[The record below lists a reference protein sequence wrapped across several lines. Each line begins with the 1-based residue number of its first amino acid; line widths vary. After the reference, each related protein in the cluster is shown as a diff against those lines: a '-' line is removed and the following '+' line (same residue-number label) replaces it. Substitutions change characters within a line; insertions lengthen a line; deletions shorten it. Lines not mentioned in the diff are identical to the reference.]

1 MSQAEIEKVFSRLP
15 PLVDFAPEDFEI
27 TPLAGLTNLNFR
39 LRNSAHDWVL
49 RIPKPETSRYID
61 REAEAHN
68 QSLAIDLGVAPR
80 VSWQDRAGNSLTPT
94 LSSSRALQTAD
105 FDSDELLAA
114 ILAPIQRLHRSQ
126 LRFRGKVDLNQL
138 LRRYFEIT
146 SRADQE
152 RLWPRMQQAERVLS
166 LLETRDSPYVASH
179 NDLVLDNLLLDTERV
194 WLIDWEF
201 SAMASP
207 YWDLA
212 TLCNAAD
219 LDLEQSQRLLRAYHA
234 GAPPMDESVLFD
246 YRGLLRLLGDC
257 WMAAFAD

>member
-1 MSQAEIEKVFSRLP
+1 MSQSEIEKVFARLP
-15 PLVDFAPEDFEI
+15 PLMDFAPEDFEI
-27 TPLAGLTNLNFR
+27 TSLPGLTNFNFR
-39 LRNSAHDWVL
+39 LQNSAHDWVL

-68 QSLAIDLGVAPR
+68 QLLAFDLGIAPR
-80 VSWQDRAGNSLTPT
+80 VSWQDGAGTALTPT
-94 LSSSRALQTAD
+94 LSSSRPLRAAD
-105 FDSDELLAA
+105 FDSDKLLST

-126 LRFRGKVDLNQL
+126 LGFRGRVDLKQL
-138 LRRYFEIT
+138 LHRYFEIT
-146 SRADQE
+146 SRAEQE

-166 LLETRDSPYVASH
+166 MLETRDSPYVASH
-179 NDLVLDNLLLDTERV
+179 NDLVLDNLLLDNERV

-219 LDLEQSQRLLRAYHA
+219 LDLEQSQRLLRAYC
-234 GAPPMDESVLFD
+234 GEAPPMDESVLFD
-246 YRGLLRLLGDC
+246 YRGILGLLSDC